1 MFFGHEGELTDVGH
15 LGRVGVWVGVES
27 DVGDCIGAT
36 VEERRHFEMSASDL
50 SFVRGYGPALK
61 KIILGKIVRLPR
73 L

>member
-1 MFFGHEGELTDVGH
+1 MFLGHEGELTDVGH
-15 LGRVGVWVGVES
+15 SVWVDALVNVQS
-27 DVGDCIGAT
+27 DVGDCISAT